1 MGACLQATQGSMAQ
15 IAPADRLLS
24 PIVTARD

>member
-1 MGACLQATQGSMAQ
+1 LQATQGSMAQ

-24 PIVTARD
+24 PLVTACD